1 METNDSKQK
10 GEGALAPFR
19 VLDLTD
25 EKGLLCGKL
34 LSTLGAEVIKVEPPG
49 GDPARNIP
57 PFYKDVPDPEKSL
70 FYWAYNTNKKS
81 ITLDI
86 KTADGQKIFRDLV
99 KRSDFVL
106 ETFKPGYMASINLGF
121 EDLRK
126 INPRI
131 ILTSISPLGQKGPYA
146 HYKGSDLMCMAMS
159 GYLYLTGDEDRA
171 PLRISVPQ
179 AYSMG
184 ATEATATTLIAHYY
198 RQRTGIGQHVDVCIR
213 DSIVKATINSPIWF
227 EHYGKLIK
235 RRGSFWGIRGTAI
248 RVFWPL
254 ADGWVSFTLTGA
266 KFGARTNHEL
276 VQWADTVGMA
286 DDIMKNVDWVN
297 LDMEKADRG
306 LIQHLENRIEAFFKT
321 RKKEEIIPQALSR
334 KIMMAPVNTIAD
346 IFPDPHLQDREFWD
360 EVEHPEI
367 DETIKYPGAFI
378 KASASPC
385 VRTTRPPL
393 IGEHNLEIY
402 IGKLAM
408 TKEQLVALKA
418 AHVI

>member
-1 METNDSKQK
+1 METNTSKQNGK
-10 GEGALAPFR
+10 GALTPYCA
-19 VLDLTD
+19 LDLTD

-34 LSTLGAEVIKVEPPG
+34 LSMMGAEVIKVEPPG

-57 PFYKDVPDPEKSL
+57 PFYKDIPHPEKSL
-70 FYWAYNTNKKS
+70 YYWSYNTNKKS

-86 KTADGQKIFRDLV
+86 RTPDGQKIFKDLV
-99 KRSDFVL
+99 KRSDFVF
-106 ETFKPGYMASINLGF
+106 ESFRPGYMESIGLGF
-121 EDLRK
+121 EVLRQ

-131 ILTSISPLGQKGPYA
+131 IMTSISPLGQKGPYA
-146 HYKGSDLMCMAMS
+146 QYKGSDLMCTAMS
-159 GYLYLTGDEDRA
+159 GFLYLTGDEDRA

-184 ATEATATTLIAHYY
+184 ATEAAATSLIAHYY
-198 RQRTGIGQHVDVCIR
+198 RQRTGTGQHVDVSIR
-213 DSIVKATINSPIWF
+213 DSMVKATINSPIWF

-235 RRGSFWGIRGTAI
+235 RRGSFWGIRGSAI
-248 RVFWPL
+248 KVFWPL

-266 KFGARTNHEL
+266 KFGARTNHQL
-276 VQWADTVGMA
+276 VDWADTVGMA

-297 LDMEKADRG
+297 LDMETADRG
-306 LIQHLENRIEAFFKT
+306 LIRHLEDRIEAFFKT

-346 IFPDPHLQDREFWD
+346 IAADPHLEDREFWE
-360 EVEHPEI
+360 EVEHPELGA
-367 DETIKYPGAFI
+367 TIRYPGAFI

-385 VRTTRPPL
+385 VRTTRAPL
-393 IGEHNLEIY
+393 IGEHNSEIY
-402 IGKLAM
+402 LDKLAM
-408 TKEQLVALKA
+408 TREQFVALKA